1 MKKDIQWVGTL
12 LIAIVCWIAFS
23 SVSYA
28 ANWDYVCSGND
39 GTKYYLDISSVEK
52 DGEYLRF
59 WRKGVNAES
68 QDGEK
73 EFCSYHEV
81 HLAKPLETRMLQIVS
96 YDDNGNV
103 IRDYSNPSE
112 WQGLRSGSILYVI
125 ANAAMH
131 YVN

>member
-73 EFCSYHEV
+73 EFHSYHEV

-103 IRDYSNPSE
+103 IRNYSNPSE
-112 WQGLRSGSILYVI
+112 WQGLRSGSILYSI

-131 YVN
+131 YVQ